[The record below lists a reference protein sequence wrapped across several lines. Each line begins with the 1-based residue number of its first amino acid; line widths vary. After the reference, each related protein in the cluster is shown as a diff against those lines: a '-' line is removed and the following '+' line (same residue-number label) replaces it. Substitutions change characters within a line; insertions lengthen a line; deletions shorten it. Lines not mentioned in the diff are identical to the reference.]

1 MPQEDYKGE
10 ELQTSQGQ
18 NTDGAGG
25 EAASHQGGD
34 QQDQRMVPLEVVQ
47 SMRDELKDAK
57 ERARR
62 AEYFAQ
68 QGQQQ
73 QQQQQSQKSTD
84 PLDEMEEDDF
94 LTAGQA
100 RKIIQ
105 RQQQQS
111 EQVLRE
117 MQLRQQT
124 PDYDD
129 VIKNDLPKLVEQKPH
144 LRDAILSSQDP
155 YSLAYELGRSYRDT
169 QGAAQQQQSQEGSP
183 AEGTNVEQGSEL
195 NQALQKQQQTPGSP
209 SQAARAQRGTVS
221 QESRYDTM
229 SPEEFEEEIRKV
241 RRGA

>member
-1 MPQEDYKGE
+1 MPQEDYEGE
-10 ELQTSQGQ
+10 EFQTPQDQ

-34 QQDQRMVPLEVVQ
+34 QQNQRMVPLEVVQ
-47 SMRDELKDAK
+47 SMRDELKEAK

-73 QQQQQSQKSTD
+73 QQQQPQKSTD
-84 PLDEMEEDDF
+84 PLDEMEDDDF

-155 YSLAYELGRSYRDT
+155 YSLAYELGRAYRDA
-169 QGAAQQQQSQEGSP
+169 QGAAQQQQPQE
-183 AEGTNVEQGSEL
+183 ATTTEGTNVEQGSEL
-195 NQALQKQQQTPGSP
+195 DQALQKQQQTPGSP
-209 SQAARAQRGTVS
+209 SQAAGAQRGTVS